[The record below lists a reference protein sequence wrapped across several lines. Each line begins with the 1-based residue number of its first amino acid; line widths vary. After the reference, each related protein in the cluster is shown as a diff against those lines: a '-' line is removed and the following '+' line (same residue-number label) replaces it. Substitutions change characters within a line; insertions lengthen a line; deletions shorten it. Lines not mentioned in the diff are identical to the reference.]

1 MLKGSIIPALFLFQT
16 VTNKPVLVGVILA
29 VLNKIF
35 FWLSLNVCAKYSS
48 LSNSIFTSVSSKI
61 TKLKN

>member
-35 FWLSLNVCAKYSS
+35 FWLSLNV
-48 LSNSIFTSVSSKI
+48 
-61 TKLKN
+61 